1 MTGFGN
7 LARRGAIRAAGKYRR
22 AFDEKIARTVARGR
36 SRLRVTAYLFTAAF
50 VVVSARLVDL
60 TVLNAQPDGANI
72 RASVSQPQSDRA
84 DLVDRNGVLLATS
97 LSTASLYVNPR
108 EVFDV
113 DKAVE
118 KLTRVLPELD
128 REGLRDKMV
137 GDHRFAWIARNLT
150 PRQQHAINDLGLPG
164 LGFRQEDRR
173 VYPLA
178 RLFAH
183 VVGYTDIDN
192 RGLPGIE
199 KYFDDRLR
207 LPVVRPAEPFSVS
220 LDGRF
225 QHVVHEELTTGL
237 DEFRAKAAVGI
248 VLDANSGELRAMV
261 SLPDFDP
268 NHIRP
273 EDDHAR
279 FNRATQGVYEMGSTF
294 KLFTA
299 AMALDGGVVSPN
311 GGFDAS
317 EPIHL
322 ARHTIRDY
330 HGKARWLSVPEIV
343 MFSSNIG
350 AAKMAQ
356 AAGTDE
362 QRKFLEQLGL
372 LGRTRIE
379 LVEAARP
386 IIPSPWREINTMT
399 IGFGHGLAVTPLQLA
414 SAVAAIANGGIYRPP
429 SVLPRPRQT
438 KGVRVISSSTSSELR
453 KLMRL
458 TVAHGTG
465 GGADVQGY
473 RVGGKTGT
481 AEKAVRG
488 GYRRD
493 AVISS
498 FVAVFPIDEPRFVV
512 LVLFDEPR
520 GPEKTPRLSGGG
532 WTAAP
537 VTGNIIA
544 RLGPL
549 AGITP
554 RALEPVPLPASVKL
568 DSKSQTASLSQTA
581 VARQVSAPTTDRA
594 SDPTTGTMEEL
605 LAQILGAV
613 H

>member
-22 AFDEKIARTVARGR
+22 NFDEKIARNVARGR

-50 VVVSARLVDL
+50 VLVSARLVDL
-60 TVLNAQPDGANI
+60 TILKAQPSNANI
-72 RASVSQPQSDRA
+72 RATVNQPQSVRA
-84 DLVDRNGVLLATS
+84 DVVDRNGVLLATS
-97 LSTASLYVNPR
+97 LSTASLYVNPQ

-118 KLTRVLPELD
+118 KLTHVLPELD
-128 REGLRDKMV
+128 REGLRRKMI
-137 GDHRFAWIARNLT
+137 GDHRFSWIARNLT

-164 LGFRQEDRR
+164 FGFRHEDRR

-183 VVGYTDIDN
+183 VVGYTDIDS
-192 RGLPGIE
+192 RGLAGIE

-207 LPVVRPAEPFSVS
+207 LPMVHPAEPFSVS

-225 QHVVHEELTTGL
+225 QHVVHEELTAGM
-237 DEFRAKAAVGI
+237 DEFHAKAAVGV
-248 VLDANSGELRAMV
+248 VLDATSGELRAMV

-311 GGFDAS
+311 GGYDAS
-317 EPIHL
+317 EPIQL

-356 AAGTDE
+356 AVGTDE
-362 QRKFLEQLGL
+362 QRKSLERLGL
-372 LGRTRIE
+372 LGRTQIE

-399 IGFGHGLAVTPLQLA
+399 IGFGHGLAVTPLQLT
-414 SAVAAIANGGIYRPP
+414 SAVAAIANGGIYYPP
-429 SVLPRPRQT
+429 SILPRPRQT
-438 KGVRVISSSTSSELR
+438 QGVRVVSSSTSSELR

-465 GGADVQGY
+465 GRADVEGY

-488 GYRRD
+488 GYHRD
-493 AVISS
+493 ALISS
-498 FVAVFPIDEPRFVV
+498 FVAVFPIDEPKFVV

-520 GPEKTPRLSGGG
+520 GPENKPRLAGGG

-537 VTGNIIA
+537 VAGKIIA

-549 AGITP
+549 AGIAP
-554 RALEPVPLPASVKL
+554 RAPEPVPVPASVKL
-568 DSKSQTASLSQTA
+568 DLESQTASLSQTA
-581 VARQVSAPTTDRA
+581 VARQVSAPATRA
-594 SDPTTGTMEEL
+594 SASTTSTMEEL
-605 LAQILGAV
+605 LSQILGAV